1 MKSNQII
8 FDVLSKEELG
18 DLIGKSLE
26 EVIKNNSQNNPP
38 DQELLTREEAC
49 KLLKV
54 DSSTLWRWTNQGKI
68 TAYGI
73 YTIGG
78 NFTLVGPSPKS
89 ARIYLQKLTG
99 FLSCEKLLIWGVVLG
114 IVFYDLF

>member
-8 FDVLSKEELG
+8 FDVLSKEELQ

-26 EVIKNNSQNNPP
+26 EVIKNNSKNIPP
-38 DQELLTREEAC
+38 DQELLTRDEAC

-54 DSSTLWRWTNQGKI
+54 DSSTLWRWTNKGKI

-73 YTIGG
+73 GSRRFYKKEELL
-78 NFTLVGPSPKS
+78 NSLVMLNSKKV
-89 ARIYLQKLTG
+89 R
-99 FLSCEKLLIWGVVLG
+99 
-114 IVFYDLF
+114 

>member
-26 EVIKNNSQNNPP
+26 EVIKNNSKNIPP

-49 KLLKV
+49 MLLKV
-54 DSSTLWRWTNQGKI
+54 DSSTLWRWTNKGKI

-73 YTIGG
+73 GSRRFYKKEELLNSLI
-78 NFTLVGPSPKS
+78 
-89 ARIYLQKLTG
+89 QLT
-99 FLSCEKLLIWGVVLG
+99 SKN
-114 IVFYDLF
+114 

>member
-1 MKSNQII
+1 MNKNQII

-26 EVIKNNSQNNPP
+26 EVIKNNPQNIPP
-38 DQELLTREEAC
+38 DQELLTRDEAC

-54 DSSTLWRWTNQGKI
+54 DSSTLWRWTNKGTV

-73 YTIGG
+73 CSRRFYKKEELL
-78 NFTLVGPSPKS
+78 NSLVMLNSKKV
-89 ARIYLQKLTG
+89 R
-99 FLSCEKLLIWGVVLG
+99 
-114 IVFYDLF
+114 

>member
-8 FDVLSKEELG
+8 FDVLSKEELQ

-26 EVIKNNSQNNPP
+26 EVIKNNSKNIPP

-49 KLLKV
+49 MLLKI
-54 DSSTLWRWTNQGKI
+54 DSSTLWRWTNKGKI

-73 YTIGG
+73 GSRRFCKKEELLNSLI
-78 NFTLVGPSPKS
+78 
-89 ARIYLQKLTG
+89 QLT
-99 FLSCEKLLIWGVVLG
+99 SKN
-114 IVFYDLF
+114 

>member
-1 MKSNQII
+1 MKSKQLI
-8 FDVLSKEELG
+8 FDVLSKEELE

-26 EVIKNNSQNNPP
+26 EVIKNNPFNCPP

-54 DSSTLWRWTNQGKI
+54 CLSTLWRWTNKGKI

-73 YTIGG
+73 GYKRFYKKEEI
-78 NFTLVGPSPKS
+78 LKS
-89 ARIYLQKLTG
+89 LIKL
-99 FLSCEKLLIWGVVLG
+99 
-114 IVFYDLF
+114 D

>member
-8 FDVLSKEELG
+8 FDVLSKEELQ

-26 EVIKNNSQNNPP
+26 EVIKNNSKNIPP

-54 DSSTLWRWTNQGKI
+54 DSSTLWRWTNKGKI

-73 YTIGG
+73 GSRRFYKKEELMSSLI
-78 NFTLVGPSPKS
+78 
-89 ARIYLQKLTG
+89 KL
-99 FLSCEKLLIWGVVLG
+99 
-114 IVFYDLF
+114 D

>member
-8 FDVLSKEELG
+8 FDVLCKEELQ

-26 EVIKNNSQNNPP
+26 EVIKNNSKNIPP

-49 KLLKV
+49 MLLKI
-54 DSSTLWRWTNQGKI
+54 DSSTLWRWTNKGKI

-73 YTIGG
+73 GSRRFYKKEELLNSLI
-78 NFTLVGPSPKS
+78 
-89 ARIYLQKLTG
+89 QLT
-99 FLSCEKLLIWGVVLG
+99 SKN
-114 IVFYDLF
+114 

>member
-1 MKSNQII
+1 MNKNQII

-26 EVIKNNSQNNPP
+26 EVIKNNPFNHLP

-49 KLLKV
+49 MLLKV
-54 DSSTLWRWTNQGKI
+54 NSSTLWRWTNKGTV

-73 YTIGG
+73 GSRRFYKKEELLSSLI
-78 NFTLVGPSPKS
+78 
-89 ARIYLQKLTG
+89 KLR
-99 FLSCEKLLIWGVVLG
+99 
-114 IVFYDLF
+114 VFKHE

>member
-1 MKSNQII
+1 MNKNQII

-26 EVIKNNSQNNPP
+26 EVIKNNPQNIPP
-38 DQELLTREEAC
+38 DQELLTRDEAC

-54 DSSTLWRWTNQGKI
+54 DSSTLWRWTNKGTV

-73 YTIGG
+73 GSRRFYKKEELMSSLI
-78 NFTLVGPSPKS
+78 
-89 ARIYLQKLTG
+89 KL
-99 FLSCEKLLIWGVVLG
+99 
-114 IVFYDLF
+114 D

>member
-1 MKSNQII
+1 MNKNQII
-8 FDVLSKEELG
+8 FDVLSKEELQ

-38 DQELLTREEAC
+38 DQELLTRKEAC

-54 DSSTLWRWTNQGKI
+54 DSSTLWRWTNKGKV

-73 YTIGG
+73 GSRRFYKKEELL
-78 NFTLVGPSPKS
+78 NSLVMLNSKKV
-89 ARIYLQKLTG
+89 R
-99 FLSCEKLLIWGVVLG
+99 
-114 IVFYDLF
+114 

>member
-8 FDVLSKEELG
+8 FDVLSKEELQ

-26 EVIKNNSQNNPP
+26 EVIKNNSKNIPP

-49 KLLKV
+49 MLLKI
-54 DSSTLWRWTNQGKI
+54 DSSTLWRWTNKGKI

-73 YTIGG
+73 GSRGFYKKEELLNSLI
-78 NFTLVGPSPKS
+78 
-89 ARIYLQKLTG
+89 QLT
-99 FLSCEKLLIWGVVLG
+99 SKN
-114 IVFYDLF
+114 

>member
-8 FDVLSKEELG
+8 FDVLSKEELQ

-26 EVIKNNSQNNPP
+26 EVIKNNSKNIPP

-49 KLLKV
+49 MLLKI
-54 DSSTLWRWTNQGKI
+54 DSSTLWRWTNKGMV

-73 YTIGG
+73 GSRRFYKKEELLNSLI
-78 NFTLVGPSPKS
+78 
-89 ARIYLQKLTG
+89 QLT
-99 FLSCEKLLIWGVVLG
+99 SKN
-114 IVFYDLF
+114 

>member
-1 MKSNQII
+1 MNKNQII
-8 FDVLSKEELG
+8 FDVLSKEELQ

-38 DQELLTREEAC
+38 DQELLTRKEAC

-54 DSSTLWRWTNQGKI
+54 DSSTLWRWTNKGKV

-73 YTIGG
+73 GSRRFYKKEELLNSLI
-78 NFTLVGPSPKS
+78 
-89 ARIYLQKLTG
+89 QLT
-99 FLSCEKLLIWGVVLG
+99 SKN
-114 IVFYDLF
+114 

>member
-1 MKSNQII
+1 MNKNQII

-26 EVIKNNSQNNPP
+26 EVIKNNPQNIPP
-38 DQELLTREEAC
+38 DQELLTRDEAC

-54 DSSTLWRWTNQGKI
+54 DSCTLWRWTNKGKI

-73 YTIGG
+73 GSRRFYKKEELMSSLI
-78 NFTLVGPSPKS
+78 
-89 ARIYLQKLTG
+89 KL
-99 FLSCEKLLIWGVVLG
+99 
-114 IVFYDLF
+114 D